1 MVSFRKKHP
10 SYYKAAKSQTKSAK
24 FEPAMDF
31 KVTNERS
38 VLFVTLL
45 LYNYTPPNDSE
56 WGRFVGPVSLSTL

>member
-45 LYNYTPPNDSE
+45 LYNYPLPPNDSE
-56 WGRFVGPVSLSTL
+56 